1 MSEMTEDP
9 EIEKMNYTKTYAIGL
24 AFLTVS
30 MFWAHYNGFVQAY
43 LKDTYDLSYTM
54 IGFIMTID
62 NYIAFFLQ
70 PWIGAKSDNTK
81 TRFGK
86 RMPYILVGVPL
97 AAIFFAL
104 IPVMDGQALW
114 LFISTL
120 ILFNLSMAIYRS
132 PAVALMPDLTPSKH
146 RSKANG
152 AINLMGGIGA
162 AVMLLVGAA
171 VHKVNPQLSF
181 LMGSLIAILSLV
193 LLFILVKEPEVTEK
207 DGKKE
212 EKKEVVSLKEEAKKV
227 FTNEDKSQ
235 LIMLLAIGSWFVAW
249 NAIESHWTN
258 FLHEILDIPKE
269 DAQSALFF
277 FSLMFI
283 LSAFPGGWLGAKY
296 GRIPTMKVG
305 LLMFVIVLAVGNT
318 LTTLGGYKIMLA
330 FAGIAWGLVNINS
343 IVVVWEH
350 SKRNLGAGT
359 GLYYAFASLA
369 AVTGPPLAGICLDIH
384 VSLLLPFSTF
394 FLEVAFVLMFFVK
407 TGEVGDIK
415 LD

>member
-1 MSEMTEDP
+1 MSNITEDP
-9 EIEKMNYTKTYAIGL
+9 ELEKLNYTKTYAIGL

-43 LKDTYDLSYTM
+43 LKDTYELSYTM
-54 IGFIMTID
+54 IGFVMTID

-86 RMPYILVGVPL
+86 RMPYIMVGVPL

-114 LFISTL
+114 LFIGTL
-120 ILFNLSMAIYRS
+120 VLFNLSMAIYRS
-132 PAVALMPDLTPSKH
+132 PAVALMPDLTKSKH

-152 AINLMGGIGA
+152 IINLMGGVGA
-162 AVMLLVGAA
+162 AVMLLLGAA
-171 VHKVNPQLSF
+171 VHKVSPELSF
-181 LMGSLIAILSLV
+181 LMGSLIAVLSLV
-193 LLFILVKEPEVTEK
+193 LLFVMVKEPEVSE
-207 DGKKE
+207 KE
-212 EKKEVVSLKEEAKKV
+212 EKKEVVSLREEAKKV
-227 FTNEDKSQ
+227 FKNEDKSQ
-235 LIMLLAIGSWFVAW
+235 LIMFFAIASWFMAW

-258 FLHEILDIPKE
+258 FLHEMLDIPKE

-305 LLMFVIVLAVGNT
+305 LLMFVIILAVGNT

-369 AVTGPPLAGICLDIH
+369 AVTGPPLAGVFLDID
-384 VSLLLPFSTF
+384 VALLIPFSTF

-407 TGEVGDIK
+407 TGEVGDIE
-415 LD
+415 LDN